1 MRYGGSAYTLYIVGA
16 HSDRLSRES
25 ELAVAARPGASA
37 RPATV
42 SAAATIGRVASTS
55 DVESSLRRSY
65 PGLIDLLVR
74 RVGDPHLAQDLLHDA
89 IVTTLGKLQ
98 DGAPVPPDVLAGYV
112 FRTALNHL
120 RNHRRHER
128 LAVADGEAAE
138 ALAADP
144 EAGPAEESQR
154 EGMRALVR
162 QVLQGLSSRRDRE
175 LLVRYYLDEEDKL
188 DLCESMALTGAQ
200 FDRVIYRARDRMREL
215 LGRSGFRHWDLV
227 MLALLLARGATDML

>member
-1 MRYGGSAYTLYIVGA
+1 MRSDGSAYTLHVVGA
-16 HSDRLSRES
+16 HSDRLSHES
-25 ELAVAARPGASA
+25 ELAADARRGPSA
-37 RPATV
+37 RASTV
-42 SAAATIGRVASTS
+42 SAAATIGHVASTI

-74 RVGDPHLAQDLLHDA
+74 RVGDPHLAHDLLHDA

-128 LAVADGEAAE
+128 MAIADGEAAE

-144 EAGPAEESQR
+144 EAGPVEESQR
-154 EGMRALVR
+154 EGTRALVR
-162 QVLQGLSSRRDRE
+162 QVLQDLSNRRDRE

-188 DLCESMALTGAQ
+188 HLCESMALTG
-200 FDRVIYRARDRMREL
+200 
-215 LGRSGFRHWDLV
+215 RSSI
-227 MLALLLARGATDML
+227 A